1 MSSGDLSLHGVDITH
16 PDRVVFEDG
25 KITKADV
32 ARYYAA
38 VAPLLL
44 REIQR
49 RPITVV
55 RCPGGV
61 KADCFY
67 QRNVGFGLGPNVH
80 PFAWIYKGRSYKYIY
95 VEDAKGIM
103 EMIQMGVIEIHP
115 WGATIDKIHT
125 PDRMI
130 FDLDP
135 DLSVPFSDVKEAARE
150 IRKRLSK
157 TGLASSVKCS
167 GGKGLHVV
175 VPLAP
180 RRRWDEV
187 KSWASAF
194 AHDMVARAPDTYVA
208 TITKAKRKGKILID
222 FFRNDYTA
230 TGVAGY
236 SLRARPR
243 APVAV
248 PLDWRELTT
257 LHSADQF
264 TIKAVLKRIQ
274 GRPLPAA
281 PPEQQLP
288 QGNMER
294 AAHGRSR

>member
-1 MSSGDLSLHGVDITH
+1 
-16 PDRVVFEDG
+16 
-25 KITKADV
+25 
-32 ARYYAA
+32 
-38 VAPLLL
+38 
-44 REIQR
+44 
-49 RPITVV
+49 
-55 RCPGGV
+55 
-61 KADCFY
+61 
-67 QRNVGFGLGPNVH
+67 
-80 PFAWIYKGRSYKYIY
+80 
-95 VEDAKGIM
+95 
-103 EMIQMGVIEIHP
+103 
-115 WGATIDKIHT
+115 
-125 PDRMI
+125 MI

-135 DLSVPFSDVKEAARE
+135 DPSVPFSKVKKAARE

-157 TGLASSVKCS
+157 TGLESSVKCS

-180 RRRWDEV
+180 TRRWDEV
-187 KSWASAF
+187 KAWASAL

-208 TITKAKRKGKILID
+208 TITKAKRKRKILID

-230 TGVAGY
+230 TGVASY

-243 APVAV
+243 APVAI

-281 PPEQQLP
+281 TPEQQLP

-294 AAHGRSR
+294 AAHGRNR